1 MRINHNSSALGILFR
16 LRNINNSISKNNE
29 KLASGFRINRAA
41 DDAAGLSIS
50 EKMRTQIRGLLQVE
64 RNIQDGIS
72 LVQTADGAIGEVT
85 AMLERMTELAVQAAN
100 DTYNEKDRMAIQKE
114 INSLVDEIDSIAS
127 NTEFNG
133 IKLLNGDTK
142 FNSNEE
148 PKSFFYANGGQ
159 KYTVEDGWVQVGGN
173 GAKIKLNP
181 GEKVID
187 DFNDWKFTSLQLYAD
202 IDSTGAYGL
211 NVMSIPDGFVIVH
224 RYPDTTFSYNGM
236 TFDVTDVL
244 NTSGGTGGNQ
254 HQANI
259 VLSPGNNDGEVKNN
273 TGGIKIQT
281 GANANEYITLD
292 MPNLKASTI
301 GISSMNLSS
310 VTGATNALNTINS
323 ALEKVLASRAD
334 LGAYQN
340 RLEHTM
346 RNTANYAENMISSE
360 SRIMDT
366 DMAKELMEYTRNNI
380 LLQSTQTI
388 LAQANIEPQRVLN
401 LLKQ

>member
-202 IDSTGAYGL
+202 IDSTSAYGL

-244 NTSGGTGGNQ
+244 TRLVGQVET
-254 HQANI
+254 NI
-259 VLSPGNNDGEVKNN
+259 RP
-273 TGGIKIQT
+273 
-281 GANANEYITLD
+281 TL
-292 MPNLKASTI
+292 
-301 GISSMNLSS
+301 
-310 VTGATNALNTINS
+310 
-323 ALEKVLASRAD
+323 
-334 LGAYQN
+334 Y
-340 RLEHTM
+340 
-346 RNTANYAENMISSE
+346 
-360 SRIMDT
+360 
-366 DMAKELMEYTRNNI
+366 
-380 LLQSTQTI
+380 
-388 LAQANIEPQRVLN
+388 
-401 LLKQ
+401 